1 MIRAGVFGAGHLGKI
16 HLKLLQASP
25 HFELIG
31 FFDPH
36 QDYAKELQIEFG
48 YPSFSESS
56 ELLDLIDAAFVITP
70 TPFHFDLTKKALLK
84 NKHVFVEK
92 PICETIGDA
101 QEMVRMAQ
109 ENQCIGQVG
118 HVERFNPAFL
128 AALPHLDHPK
138 FIEVHR
144 LAEFNP
150 RGTDVSVILDLMI
163 HDIDLV
169 LQCSKAAI
177 SKINANGAAVIS
189 NSVDIATARIEFEDG
204 CVANLTASRISLK
217 NMRKLRCF
225 QRDAY
230 ITIDLLEKKTELV
243 RMKEAPSNPEPFD
256 MILSTAEGVQKQI
269 YFENPPVTPTNAIE
283 EEHNNF
289 AEAIRTNQH
298 PRVTFKDGLRALEV
312 AQEIIEQL
320 EAKAL

>member
-16 HLKLLQASP
+16 HLKLLQASS
-25 HFELIG
+25 HFDLIG
-31 FFDPH
+31 FFDPD
-36 QDYAKELQIEFG
+36 QDHSQQLKKEFG
-48 YPSFSESS
+48 YTSFSESS
-56 ELLDLIDAAFVITP
+56 DLLDAIEAAFIITP
-70 TPFHFDLTKKALLK
+70 TPFHFDLTKLALDK

-92 PICETIGDA
+92 PICETIEEA
-101 QEMVRMAQ
+101 QEMVQLAQ
-109 ENQCIGQVG
+109 EKQRVGQVG

-128 AALPHLDHPK
+128 AALPHLDQPK

-177 SKINANGAAVIS
+177 RRVDANGAAVIS

-217 NMRKLRCF
+217 NMRRLRCF
-225 QRDAY
+225 QKDAY

-243 RMKEAPSNPEPFD
+243 RMKEAPTNPEPFD
-256 MILSTAEGVQKQI
+256 MILSTAEGIQKQI
-269 YFENPPVTPTNAIE
+269 YFENPLVTPTNAIE

-289 AEAIRTNQH
+289 AEAIQTNQH
-298 PRVTFKDGLRALEV
+298 PRVTFKDGLKALEV

-320 EAKAL
+320 EAKTL

>member
-31 FFDPH
+31 FFDPDQSH
-36 QDYAKELQIEFG
+36 AQQLQNELGYA
-48 YPSFSESS
+48 SFSKSS
-56 ELLDLIDAAFVITP
+56 DLLDAIEAAFVITP
-70 TPFHFDLTKKALLK
+70 TPFHFELTKSALHK
-84 NKHVFVEK
+84 SKHVFVEK
-92 PICETIGDA
+92 PICETIEEA
-101 QEMVRMAQ
+101 QEMVRLAQ
-109 ENQCIGQVG
+109 KKQRVGQVG

-128 AALPHLDHPK
+128 AALPHLDQPK

-177 SKINANGAAVIS
+177 KKVDANGAAVIS

-217 NMRKLRCF
+217 NMRRLRCF
-225 QRDAY
+225 QKDAY

-243 RMKEAPSNPEPFD
+243 RMKKAPSNPEPFD

-298 PRVTFKDGLRALEV
+298 PRVTFKDGLKALEV

-320 EAKAL
+320 EAKTL

>member
-31 FFDPH
+31 FFDPDQSH
-36 QDYAKELQIEFG
+36 AQQLQNELGYA
-48 YPSFSESS
+48 SFSKSS
-56 ELLDLIDAAFVITP
+56 DLLDAIEAAFVITP
-70 TPFHFDLTKKALLK
+70 TPFHFELTKSALHK
-84 NKHVFVEK
+84 SKHVFVEK
-92 PICETIGDA
+92 PICETIEEA
-101 QEMVRMAQ
+101 QEMVRLAQ
-109 ENQCIGQVG
+109 EKQRVGQVG

-128 AALPHLDHPK
+128 AALPHLDQPK

-177 SKINANGAAVIS
+177 KKVDANGAAVIS

-217 NMRKLRCF
+217 NMRRLRCF
-225 QRDAY
+225 QKDAY
-230 ITIDLLEKKTELV
+230 ITIDLLEKKAELV

-256 MILSTAEGVQKQI
+256 MILSTAEGAQKQI

-298 PRVTFKDGLRALEV
+298 PRVTFKDGLKALEV

-320 EAKAL
+320 EAKTL